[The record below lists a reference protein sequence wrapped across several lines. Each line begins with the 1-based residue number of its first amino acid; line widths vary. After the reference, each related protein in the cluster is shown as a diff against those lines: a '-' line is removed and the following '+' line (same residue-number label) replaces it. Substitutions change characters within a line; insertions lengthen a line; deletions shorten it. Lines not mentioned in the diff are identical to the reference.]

1 MSSNQI
7 KTQPSL
13 FSRWYAAP
21 ITFLLVIAIWA
32 IGWLLIDY
40 LIQNSNQQQTIE
52 AARGLF
58 GDKFGAINALFSGLA
73 FAGIILTIILQGREL
88 SLQRQE
94 IEKQNQSIQKQRFE
108 QTLFQLIGLLAN
120 TKEGLKIAGHE
131 KKEAIRYFN
140 NLLQLSGDEFAAFK
154 ALSRLETDEL
164 HALHQ
169 TNQLPP
175 PIASRLEASEAAS
188 LESALEKP
196 IGIVG
201 LFLNQ
206 DTIYHR
212 NLIDKAYAFAH
223 QKSKDELSPYFRSLY
238 HIFKLIDGSQSI
250 SEEEKVAYSKIV
262 CAQLSNDELIAILYN
277 SLARDNTASEKLEF
291 GFPEMTKLVKR
302 YNILKNINKREVV
315 HPIHLKII
323 EEFKGE

>member
-1 MSSNQI
+1 MASDQT
-7 KTQPSL
+7 KDQPSL
-13 FSRWYAAP
+13 LSRWFTAP
-21 ITFLLVIAIWA
+21 VTFLLVIAIWV
-32 IGWLLIDY
+32 IGWLLIDQY
-40 LIQNSNQQQTIE
+40 IQSPSQEQTIE

-73 FAGIILTIILQGREL
+73 FAGIILTITLQSREL
-88 SLQRQE
+88 SLQRRE

-120 TKEGLKIAGHE
+120 TTAGLKIAGHE

-140 NLLQLSGDEFAAFK
+140 TLLQLSGDEFAAFK
-154 ALSRLETDEL
+154 ALSRLEIDEL

-175 PIASRLEASEAAS
+175 QIASRLESGEAAS

-206 DTIYHR
+206 DAVYHR

-250 SEEEKVAYSKIV
+250 SEQEKFAYSKMV

-277 SLARDNTASEKLEF
+277 SLARDNTADKKLEF
-291 GFPEMTKLVKR
+291 GYPEMTKLVNR
-302 YNILKNINKREVV
+302 FNVLKNINKREVI
-315 HPIHLKII
+315 HPIHLRII